1 MRQVDWE
8 RLRTLRIAEVRQEFF
23 EYARSIDQ
31 EISALKR
38 ILNDAKFQ
46 VMTAEGPSVYHL
58 QGYIEALEEAIERLE
73 DSDE

>member
-23 EYARSIDQ
+23 EYARSLDQ
-31 EISALKR
+31 EIAALKR

-46 VMTAEGPSVYHL
+46 VMTAEGSVIYYF
-58 QGYIEALEEAIERLE
+58 QGYIEALEEAIARLE